1 MSDTKE
7 TESYTTV
14 ELTLDN
20 DEIIECAILTV
31 YEAAGKEYIALLP
44 LDENLEPNEAGDVYL
59 YQYNETED
67 GEPDLGNIEDDD
79 EYEIAA
85 DAFDEWMDSQEFDE
99 SEVEEEFRHKTG
111 RSHIFPVF
119 FFYITNDQFSLRPGH
134 CYIKKPSLFFDFL
147 IRHRFLIRTAALICL
162 DHKYRIKFQP
172 FCRMH
177 CHQIH
182 TLCRI
187 FFTILLL

>member
-1 MSDTKE
+1 MLLFLLIIALHTATFYNIFVCLTTIILLFIAFFVKVKIDMSDTKE
-7 TESYTTV
+7 TEGYTTV

-20 DEIIECAILTV
+20 DEVIECAILTV

-67 GEPDLGNIEDDD
+67 GEPDLGNIEDDE

-99 SEVEEEFRHKTG
+99 SDIEE
-111 RSHIFPVF
+111 
-119 FFYITNDQFSLRPGH
+119 
-134 CYIKKPSLFFDFL
+134 
-147 IRHRFLIRTAALICL
+147 
-162 DHKYRIKFQP
+162 
-172 FCRMH
+172 
-177 CHQIH
+177 
-182 TLCRI
+182 
-187 FFTILLL
+187 

>member
-7 TESYTTV
+7 TEGYTTV

-20 DEIIECAILTV
+20 DEVIECAILTV

-85 DAFDEWMDSQEFDE
+85 DAFDEWMDSQEFDD
-99 SEVEEEFRHKTG
+99 SDV
-111 RSHIFPVF
+111 
-119 FFYITNDQFSLRPGH
+119 D
-134 CYIKKPSLFFDFL
+134 
-147 IRHRFLIRTAALICL
+147 A
-162 DHKYRIKFQP
+162 
-172 FCRMH
+172 
-177 CHQIH
+177 
-182 TLCRI
+182 
-187 FFTILLL
+187 

>member
-1 MSDTKE
+1 MHTSNTAITPNILFFIMLLFLLIIALHTATFYNIFTRLTTIILLFIRFFVKVKVSFNVSKGDYDMSDTKE

-99 SEVEEEFRHKTG
+99 SDVEE
-111 RSHIFPVF
+111 
-119 FFYITNDQFSLRPGH
+119 
-134 CYIKKPSLFFDFL
+134 
-147 IRHRFLIRTAALICL
+147 
-162 DHKYRIKFQP
+162 
-172 FCRMH
+172 
-177 CHQIH
+177 
-182 TLCRI
+182 
-187 FFTILLL
+187 